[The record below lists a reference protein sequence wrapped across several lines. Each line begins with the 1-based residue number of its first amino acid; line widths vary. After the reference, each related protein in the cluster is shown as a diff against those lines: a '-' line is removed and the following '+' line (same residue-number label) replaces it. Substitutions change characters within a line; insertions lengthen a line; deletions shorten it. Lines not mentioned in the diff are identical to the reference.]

1 MPQADFHPILDIPSL
16 TMALPSSDPSRRL
29 EDSPVPNCTPMSAL
43 SPEPSDEWLL
53 GALERYE
60 KPLLKYALGL
70 CGDRELSR
78 DTVQD
83 TFLKLAAESI
93 EERPQNLPAWL
104 FSVCRNRLIDIRRK
118 QFRLVPLE
126 DGHLEQDLD
135 GVPAP
140 SARLE
145 ASEQSASLL
154 RMVDS
159 LPEREREL
167 VRLKFQAG
175 LSYREIS
182 AITGITEG
190 HVGYLLHHA
199 VKAMRDHWQREG
211 HER

>member
-1 MPQADFHPILDIPSL
+1 M
-16 TMALPSSDPSRRL
+16 
-29 EDSPVPNCTPMSAL
+29 PNCTPMSAL
-43 SPEPSDEWLL
+43 SPEPSEEWLL

>member
-1 MPQADFHPILDIPSL
+1 
-16 TMALPSSDPSRRL
+16 
-29 EDSPVPNCTPMSAL
+29 MSAL
-43 SPEPSDEWLL
+43 SPEPTDEWLL
-53 GALERYE
+53 EALERYE
-60 KPLLKYALGL
+60 RPLLKYALGL

-83 TFLKLAAESI
+83 TFLKLAAEAQTA
-93 EERPQNLPAWL
+93 RPQNLPAWL
-104 FSVCRNRLIDIRRK
+104 FSVCRNRLIDVRRK

-126 DGHLEQDLD
+126 AGHLDNDLD

-154 RMVDS
+154 RIVDT

-175 LSYREIS
+175 LSYREIGE
-182 AITGITEG
+182 ITGITEG

-199 VKAMRDHWQREG
+199 VKSMRDQWQREG
-211 HER
+211 HDR

>member
-1 MPQADFHPILDIPSL
+1 
-16 TMALPSSDPSRRL
+16 
-29 EDSPVPNCTPMSAL
+29 MSAL
-43 SPEPSDEWLL
+43 SPEPSEKWLL

-60 KPLLKYALGL
+60 KPLLKYALGI

-83 TFLKLAAESI
+83 TFLKLAAEAPN
-93 EERPQNLPAWL
+93 ERPQNLPAWL
-104 FSVCRNRLIDIRRK
+104 FSVCRNRLIDVRRK

-126 DGHLEQDLD
+126 NSHLERDLD
-135 GVPAP
+135 GVPPP

-145 ASEQSASLL
+145 ATEQAASLL

-182 AITGITEG
+182 QITGITEG

-199 VKAMRDHWQREG
+199 VKSMRDQWQREG
-211 HER
+211 NDR

>member
-1 MPQADFHPILDIPSL
+1 
-16 TMALPSSDPSRRL
+16 
-29 EDSPVPNCTPMSAL
+29 MSAL
-43 SPEPSDEWLL
+43 SSEPDAWLL
-53 GALERYE
+53 ETLERYE
-60 KPLLKYALGL
+60 RPLLKYALGQ
-70 CGDRELSR
+70 CGDRELAR
-78 DTVQD
+78 DAVQD
-83 TFLKLAAESI
+83 TFLSLAHEVRTA
-93 EERPQNLPAWL
+93 RPQNLSAWL

-126 DGHLEQDLD
+126 DGHLDQDLD

-145 ASEQSASLL
+145 AEETTGALL
-154 RMVDS
+154 RLVNA

-199 VKAMRDHWQREG
+199 VKVLREQWLKEG
-211 HER
+211 HGE